1 MTHSKR
7 PHPMLRALLTADDDD
22 DEADVG
28 ALLDH
33 AVADLPPVPPS
44 PALKTRLL
52 ASARAETGLA
62 GAVARL
68 FEVGL
73 DRARAYLARID
84 DPAAWSAFA
93 PGSVLMHLEGGP
105 ATATAD
111 VGFVR
116 VDDGAAFPTHRHV
129 GEERTVILRG
139 VLVESDGRRLG
150 PGDEA
155 THPPGSDHAFHA
167 EGELIYAV
175 VVFGVSFGADLDAAL
190 HA

>member
-1 MTHSKR
+1 VTHR
-7 PHPMLRALLTADDDD
+7 PHPLLRALLTADADGDD
-22 DEADVG
+22 ADVG

-33 AVADLPPVPPS
+33 AVAALPGTLPS
-44 PALKTRLL
+44 ASLRARLL
-52 ASARAETGLA
+52 ASARADAGVS

-68 FEVGL
+68 FQVGL
-73 DRARAYLARID
+73 DQARAYLQRID

-93 PGSVLMHLEGGP
+93 PGSALMHLAGGP

-116 VDDGAAFPTHRHV
+116 VADGATFPPHHHV

-139 VLVESDGRRLG
+139 VMVEADGRRLV
-150 PGDEA
+150 PGDEV
-155 THPPGSDHAFHA
+155 THPPGSDHTFHA

-175 VVFGVSFGADLDAAL
+175 VVFGVSFGAELDAAL